1 MAERKRLPRERKQGN
16 ILLALVLTLF
26 IFTAAVVLV
35 LNFKWLYYIDI
46 TILGLEEKSGMTV
59 KEIRANY
66 DALIQYNQFWFH
78 GDLKFPT
85 LFMSET
91 GRIHFQEV
99 KQIFTAVQ
107 YLCMGSGIASLIG
120 IIRHARS
127 RRLGYLKIAGILT
140 FAGDVIKCVVAFLI
154 VFFMY
159 RGSDCRPLLTLY
171 AGAGVTLGHN
181 FPFYMNFKGG
191 KGIAVMAGL
200 VAVNSFWHL
209 PMSLLMIPVTL
220 ACFLVPVIVTRYISV
235 GSLAAYT
242 VFLIEMVIIGQMGWL
257 DMQAS
262 YCYEL
267 YVILA
272 LMTILA
278 WYRHKENLKR
288 LAAGTENKFGSKK
301 KE

>member
-1 MAERKRLPRERKQGN
+1 MERLICLAIGYVCGLFQTGYIVGEMSHVDIRK
-16 ILLALVLTLF
+16 
-26 IFTAAVVLV
+26 
-35 LNFKWLYYIDI
+35 K
-46 TILGLEEKSGMTV
+46 
-59 KEIRANY
+59 
-66 DALIQYNQFWFH
+66 
-78 GDLKFPT
+78 
-85 LFMSET
+85 
-91 GRIHFQEV
+91 
-99 KQIFTAVQ
+99 
-107 YLCMGSGIASLIG
+107 GSGNAGTTNAL
-120 IIRHARS
+120 RV
-127 RRLGYLKIAGILT
+127 LGWKAGILT
-140 FAGDVIKCVVAFLI
+140 FAGDVIKCIVAFLV

-200 VAVNSFWHL
+200 VVVNSFWHL
-209 PMSLLMIPVTL
+209 PVSLLLILVTL

-242 VFLIEMVIIGQMGWL
+242 VFLIEMILMGQTGWF
-257 DMQAS
+257 DMREA

-267 YVILA
+267 YVILG
-272 LMTILA
+272 LMTALA